1 MDLINTQLIQNGF
14 VGCCIVVI
22 TKWTYGLV
30 SWCYTFR
37 KHCQFVKFYPT
48 DSSLGFLGVLP
59 IFKQLIATDDAYH
72 EYRLNLNR
80 QTKEQTV
87 AFRLGLTNGLMVADA
102 KLAKFL
108 LGLPPH
114 ILEKGG
120 LFDET
125 FRYDPNGFLGGLFE
139 DEGKTWQIHRKS
151 LSKLF
156 HYLVLEHYIEDM
168 DISAVEFTEQLCKN
182 KKFLDTSEVLDK
194 CNRLTFEVLCKC
206 IMGDNNNNCQSVEVQ
221 PILTAMEH
229 LGDMAVWGL
238 HNVLL
243 VKIVNLLPFGFGD
256 KLLVRFAPTLI
267 NGLKAV
273 KVRDRYIG
281 DQIGCAKQRIAN
293 GEEVHDLTYLL
304 IKDIH
309 EQNASFTMA
318 QVRANIY
325 TFLFAGHE
333 TSSTTLQWALYFLG
347 EHSEWSQRISDEF
360 DTIGRTITGKT
371 LKKIPVTDAFI
382 KETLRVAHVV
392 DQYLQRRIKEDV
404 KLPDGKI
411 MPKGLEYIIDIGPM
425 MKNENVF
432 SNSNLFN
439 PERFLDNNM
448 KDADPYWFIPFSAG
462 RRNCIGYQFAMQQL
476 KITILRLCS
485 NVNIKNRILEQNEY
499 GRPPHKMLG
508 LTFKIKPNSLE
519 QQFGYK

>member
-1 MDLINTQLIQNGF
+1 
-14 VGCCIVVI
+14 
-22 TKWTYGLV
+22 
-30 SWCYTFR
+30 
-37 KHCQFVKFYPT
+37 
-48 DSSLGFLGVLP
+48 
-59 IFKQLIATDDAYH
+59 
-72 EYRLNLNR
+72 
-80 QTKEQTV
+80 
-87 AFRLGLTNGLMVADA
+87 
-102 KLAKFL
+102 
-108 LGLPPH
+108 
-114 ILEKGG
+114 
-120 LFDET
+120 
-125 FRYDPNGFLGGLFE
+125 
-139 DEGKTWQIHRKS
+139 
-151 LSKLF
+151 
-156 HYLVLEHYIEDM
+156 
-168 DISAVEFTEQLCKN
+168 
-182 KKFLDTSEVLDK
+182 
-194 CNRLTFEVLCKC
+194 
-206 IMGDNNNNCQSVEVQ
+206 MGDNNNNCQSVAVQ

-281 DQIGCAKQRIAN
+281 DQIECAKQRIAN

-371 LKKIPVTDAFI
+371 LKKTPVTDAFI

-392 DQYLQRRIKEDV
+392 DQYLQRRIKV
-404 KLPDGKI
+404 LSI
-411 MPKGLEYIIDIGPM
+411 
-425 MKNENVF
+425 
-432 SNSNLFN
+432 S
-439 PERFLDNNM
+439 
-448 KDADPYWFIPFSAG
+448 
-462 RRNCIGYQFAMQQL
+462 
-476 KITILRLCS
+476 
-485 NVNIKNRILEQNEY
+485 
-499 GRPPHKMLG
+499 
-508 LTFKIKPNSLE
+508 
-519 QQFGYK
+519 